1 MKCSIDVAIRITHGR
16 EQGPLFRIIKSGK
29 SPSCGFRESMSV
41 HCELSG
47 EMYSVE
53 LYDTFLLCF
62 FFFFIRI
69 FNFVCTCLFS
79 KSRKL
84 PSCGMTAR
92 GHMSGEM
99 CNVTLYTVF
108 YCVFSLFFFF
118 SFVYTRQCSVFI
130 GKCSNVSVRFYKKF
144 QISQFVYFYARLYQK
159 K

>member
-1 MKCSIDVAIRITHGR
+1 
-16 EQGPLFRIIKSGK
+16 
-29 SPSCGFRESMSV
+29 
-41 HCELSG
+41 LSG

-62 FFFFIRI
+62 SFFYK
-69 FNFVCTCLFS
+69 NFQFCMHMLVLYSVKAEIAFLRYDCSRSHVWRNVQCNAIHRLLLCFS
-79 KSRKL
+79 
-84 PSCGMTAR
+84 
-92 GHMSGEM
+92 
-99 CNVTLYTVF
+99 F
-108 YCVFSLFFFF
+108 VFSFFFFF

>member
-62 FFFFIRI
+62 SFFFYK
-69 FNFVCTCLFS
+69 NFQFCMHMLVLYSVKAEIAFLRYDC
-79 KSRKL
+79 SR
-84 PSCGMTAR
+84 SHVWR
-92 GHMSGEM
+92 NVQ
-99 CNVTLYTVF
+99 CNAIHRLLLCFFFVF
-108 YCVFSLFFFF
+108 LFFLFF
-118 SFVYTRQCSVFI
+118 ICIHTPVQCFHW
-130 GKCSNVSVRFYKKF
+130 KMFQCFCS
-144 QISQFVYFYARLYQK
+144 IL
-159 K
+159 